1 MKKTT
6 LILSFLLL
14 TYSNS
19 ETFNKIDKSYNSTDI
34 EKGLHFYEEKKEEQ
48 KEEVKIIEEQ
58 SNNKAPKNE
67 TNKLLQEIVMV
78 LKQQNNEIKEL
89 KKTINPNEPKMI
101 VNKNGEP
108 CLSNSS
114 VDCFDIPVIQEGRN
128 VPVLYDFIKEPN
140 ENNAKA
146 WLLYQANLFN
156 HYIKMGYA
164 LKFAA
169 INGDEN
175 TYPVNALNLYGASKD
190 NMTVDLYRDRILEI
204 LHEKRKEIG
213 TMIFLGKTKAIDE
226 HWGKKSLSTLAFN
239 KGKFF
244 NIAVVFDSQE
254 TKKEYDEY
262 YKTITDK
269 DLFDTYAKLPKIV
282 SKELFKKFNISITPT
297 ATAYYKTKDKE
308 ISSVLEKGF
317 ITQSNLIHNYQH
329 FLVYNDI
336 VEQKEF
342 HSAKILTTDIKDK
355 LNEK

>member
-1 MKKTT
+1 MNKIA
-6 LILSFLLL
+6 LILCFIIL

-19 ETFNKIDKSYNSTDI
+19 ETFNKIDKGYNSKDI
-34 EKGLHFYEEKKEEQ
+34 EKGLHFYEEKKDEQ
-48 KEEVKIIEEQ
+48 EEEVKIITEP
-58 SNNKAPKNE
+58 STTKNPKNE
-67 TNKLLQEIVMV
+67 TNKLLKEIVMV

-89 KKTINPNEPKMI
+89 KKTINPNEPRMI
-101 VNKNGEP
+101 VNKQGEP

-140 ENNAKA
+140 ESNAKA

-156 HYIKMGYA
+156 HYIRMGYA

-169 INGDEN
+169 LNGDEN

-190 NMTVDLYRDRILEI
+190 NITFDLYRDRILEI

-213 TMIFLGKTKAIDE
+213 TMIFLGKSKRIDE
-226 HWGKKSLSTLAFN
+226 QWGKKSLAMTAFK

-244 NIAVVFDSQE
+244 NIAVVFDTEQ

-269 DLFDTYAKLPKIV
+269 ELFDVYATLPKIV
-282 SKELFKKFNISITPT
+282 SSELFKKFNIAITPT
-297 ATAYYKTKDKE
+297 AVAYYKTKDKE
-308 ISSVLEKGF
+308 VSSVLEKGF

-329 FLVYNDI
+329 FLVYNNI

-342 HSAKILTTDIKDK
+342 HSAKVLTTDIKDK